1 MQKAH
6 IVISPDP
13 LPSGGTQRA
22 LCRAEL
28 KNFEWLVQVDPEGWG
43 PKKMQTYINPITT
56 CRICYQQEWPDGY
69 LYLAKSG
76 EVADAGPAEE

>member
-1 MQKAH
+1 MTKAH

-13 LPSGGTQRA
+13 LPSGGRQYA

-28 KNFEWLVQVDPEGWG
+28 KNFQWLVQIEQDNVRDAKE
-43 PKKMQTYINPITT
+43 QINPITT

-76 EVADAGPAEE
+76 ENAENTETA